1 MLQEQNVNDD
11 IALLR
16 TSRDVTFSVT
26 LQPICLPIGE
36 IFPDSQGEVFV
47 AGWGV
52 SQDRDCTTGTL
63 FRPKHCLNFS
73 FIGLSTAATSKA
85 KSKHKYPLH
94 SNRAVVIAQLQGAC
108 LKTKWSR
115 VQTPMVA
122 VLFFFLSSLVCTQ
135 FRSLTEVQHK

>member
-63 FRPKHCLNFS
+63 LRPKRCLNFS
-73 FIGLSTAATSKA
+73 FIWHSTVATSKA

-94 SNRAVVIAQLQGAC
+94 SSRAVAIPQLQGAC

-115 VQTPMVA
+115 VQIPTVSFYP
-122 VLFFFLSSLVCTQ
+122 
-135 FRSLTEVQHK
+135 H